1 MSLLLEAGHWTWQYY
16 HMHSTSIL
24 TQTASEIVVAA
35 HAKKTRPKPRS
46 YAMWSIYDA
55 IAIEKRILARG
66 VLARE
71 VKISRNLHVST
82 LTGFPGRR
90 LAVVRESRTALP
102 PVVFKANIFATA
114 WLEIAKRLERT

>member
-1 MSLLLEAGHWTWQYY
+1 
-16 HMHSTSIL
+16 MHSPRVFEHDATEMVL
-24 TQTASEIVVAA
+24 ATRVPT
-35 HAKKTRPKPRS
+35 TRPTALQKPGYSALRS
-46 YAMWSIYDA
+46 TYDA